1 MLSDGPVNSLWI
13 LPLRHHGAMPAPHLR
28 TLARTALAP
37 LCLCRFAMAAF
48 AADDGPSG
56 HGDELPWK
64 FTTGVYAL
72 SGGGQPRATA
82 LDLNLRRSGD
92 FGNAWVGWYTQTAG
106 GPTQSRAGWDRFF
119 DLGPVRVQPSVQ
131 LASGGFRGGS
141 VYVETGE
148 TWFAGI
154 GAGRTNLRP
163 YVNLN
168 FDPND
173 MVMLAAGRRSGHQQV
188 QLLLVADNRE
198 NPDQRHLHLNWRTE
212 PRDGERLTLDL
223 LAKRG
228 DVEGERIR
236 RLGASITYDWPRW
249 SLRAAWDPKVNFTP
263 QDMLRLSVAARF

>member
-1 MLSDGPVNSLWI
+1 MPRSHFARLVFASLLGLAASI
-13 LPLRHHGAMPAPHLR
+13 PAH
-28 TLARTALAP
+28 
-37 LCLCRFAMAAF
+37 

-56 HGDELPWK
+56 HEDEKPWK
-64 FTTGVYAL
+64 FTTGVYSL
-72 SGGGQPRATA
+72 RGGGEPQATA

-92 FGNAWVGWYTQTAG
+92 FGNAWIGWYRQDHG
-106 GPTQSRAGWDRFF
+106 GQTQSRAGWDRFF
-119 DLGPVRVQPSVQ
+119 DAGPVRVQPSVQ

-141 VYVETGE
+141 VYVEAGE
-148 TWFAGI
+148 TWFAGV

-173 MVMLAAGRRSGHQQV
+173 MVMLAAGRRGEAQQV

-198 NPDQRHLHLNWRTE
+198 NPDQRHLHLNWRAE
-212 PRDGERLTLDL
+212 RSGGERFTVDL

-228 DVEGERIR
+228 NVDGERIR
-236 RLGASITYDWPRW
+236 RLGASVTYDWPRW

>member
-1 MLSDGPVNSLWI
+1 MPSPHIPSRLLPV
-13 LPLRHHGAMPAPHLR
+13 
-28 TLARTALAP
+28 LAFSCACALAVP
-37 LCLCRFAMAAF
+37 AF
-48 AADDGPSG
+48 AADEGPSG
-56 HGDELPWK
+56 HEDELPWK

-72 SGGGQPRATA
+72 GGGGQPRATA

-92 FGNAWVGWYTQTAG
+92 FGNAWVGWYAQDAG

-141 VYVETGE
+141 LYVEAGE
-148 TWFAGI
+148 AWFAGV

-173 MVMLAAGRRSGHQQV
+173 MVMLAAGHRAGGQQL

-198 NPDQRHLHLNWRTE
+198 NPDQRHLHLDWRTE
-212 PRDGERLTLDL
+212 PREGERLTLDL

-228 DVEGERIR
+228 NVEGERIR
-236 RLGASITYDWPRW
+236 RLGASVTYDWPRW

>member
-1 MLSDGPVNSLWI
+1 MPR
-13 LPLRHHGAMPAPHLR
+13 LRHHGAMAALPPCLHTLR
-28 TLARTALAP
+28 VIAS
-37 LCLCRFAMAAF
+37 LCLAAAAAPAR
-48 AADDGPSG
+48 AADGGAEAAEPA
-56 HGDELPWK
+56 WK

-72 SGGGQPRATA
+72 HGGGQPGANA

-92 FGNAWVGWYTQTAG
+92 FGNAWVGWYRQDAG

-119 DLGPVRVQPSVQ
+119 DLGPLRVRPSVQ

-141 VYVETGE
+141 LYVETGQD
-148 TWFAGI
+148 WFAGI

-173 MVMLAAGRRSGHQQV
+173 MVMLAAGRRAGGQQL

-212 PRDGERLTLDL
+212 PRAGERLTLDL

-228 DVEGERIR
+228 DVQGERIA
-236 RLGASITYDWPRW
+236 RLGASVTYDWPRW

-263 QDMLRLSVAARF
+263 QDMLRLSLAARF